1 MEFKKDK
8 KFKIMQITDMQEIP
22 AVSPDTTALIEAAVE
37 AEKPDLVVLTG
48 DLSFNGEKGSHQKL
62 AQKLEQLREKNI
74 QVAVIP
80 GNHDIDN
87 IYTKGYGQDDY
98 FDVDNI
104 NAKDF
109 QDIYQNLGYHLATSK
124 HDESLSYRIDLNRY
138 PGLPIIYYYKS
149 KV

>member
-1 MEFKKDK
+1 MGCQSKTLSEKEDLKFIVASDIHYFLKDYYQDCEW
-8 KFKIMQITDMQEIP
+8 FEDSMLYGDEIVDAFVQ
-22 AVSPDTTALIEAAVE
+22 AVIQ
-37 AEKPDLVVLTG
+37 EKPDLVVLTG

-109 QDIYQNLGYHLATSK
+109 
-124 HDESLSYRIDLNRY
+124 
-138 PGLPIIYYYKS
+138 
-149 KV
+149 